1 MVHAVAGISN
11 PNNFF
16 SSLRSLGFDVIEHIY
31 PDHYNFSKSDFEQL
45 TNLPV
50 IMTEKDAV
58 KCDYLSDNFWY
69 LKVEASISENLE
81 EKIIEKLRS

>member
-1 MVHAVAGISN
+1 MKAAFIKDNLFIAFVDNLA
-11 PNNFF
+11 
-16 SSLRSLGFDVIEHIY
+16 
-31 PDHYNFSKSDFEQL
+31 KSDFEQL

-81 EKIIEKLRS
+81 EKIIEKLKS